1 MDNKIL
7 NQYDDEVSLK
17 VILTEIWS
25 AKITIILI
33 TSIFAIG
40 SVFYALSLPN
50 QYKATT
56 ILAPSQKDSSAIS
69 SSLSQFGGLGSLA
82 GLNIGISESNLTHI
96 AKEIMVSRNFIEN
109 FIINNELGNDLGAVI
124 GWNEED
130 NTLIYNENEYDI
142 KTKQWKNKESI
153 PSKWNLYQ
161 TFRGMIY
168 IEQEMDLVRVSLEH
182 YSPYIAKEWLDLY
195 LKAINEHMQE
205 RQVTKV
211 SNNIEYLKQQIDR
224 TSMTEMQA
232 VFYNIIE
239 EQIKSKMLAE
249 ANPDY
254 AFTPVN
260 PSMIPE
266 ERSRPK
272 RALLCIFITLVGGM
286 ISVIWVFVYRFIRL
300 NFLT

>member
-1 MDNKIL
+1 
-7 NQYDDEVSLK
+7 
-17 VILTEIWS
+17 
-25 AKITIILI
+25 
-33 TSIFAIG
+33 
-40 SVFYALSLPN
+40 
-50 QYKATT
+50 
-56 ILAPSQKDSSAIS
+56 
-69 SSLSQFGGLGSLA
+69 
-82 GLNIGISESNLTHI
+82 
-96 AKEIMVSRNFIEN
+96 
-109 FIINNELGNDLGAVI
+109 
-124 GWNEED
+124 
-130 NTLIYNENEYDI
+130 
-142 KTKQWKNKESI
+142 
-153 PSKWNLYQ
+153 
-161 TFRGMIY
+161 
-168 IEQEMDLVRVSLEH
+168 MDLVRVSLEH